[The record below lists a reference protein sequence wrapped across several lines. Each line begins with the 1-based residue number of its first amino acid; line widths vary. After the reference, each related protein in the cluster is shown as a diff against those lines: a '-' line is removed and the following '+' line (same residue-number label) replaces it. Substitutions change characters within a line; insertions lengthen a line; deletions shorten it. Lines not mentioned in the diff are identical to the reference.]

1 MGNTASGNKGCF
13 IKPKK
18 AWRLL
23 KTADEGNVT
32 AYIFGVSGSGKTTL
46 VSRYLGTRKY
56 MVVDAGGIR
65 PDDLVVESSNARKII
80 VIDNLHE
87 LSWGDVDTV
96 REQIIELIRREDVW
110 VILVGRC
117 PVPPW
122 LSAVRFQEGF
132 YVVDSK
138 LLMFSLE
145 DIKKYAEYAGF
156 SINEAQVQR
165 MYYETTGLP
174 LAVEMCHIKY
184 MEMAYTSEITDDMY
198 NDFSR
203 RVEDEMCNYLEYH
216 VYDNWDVEMQEF
228 LMEISVVDE
237 FTTKQAE
244 MITGRSDSELLI
256 ERAKWLGNFMTSR
269 MDKDGNTQYQLQFH
283 MRVSMRRRLKRK
295 YEKER
300 IRGLYENAGLFYRL
314 NGDIRKAL
322 EMYENAGVTERIVS
336 ILVDNARH
344 AANSGYYYDLKKY
357 YLELPDHVIE
367 KSPELMCGMSMLQSL
382 LLNPDESERWY
393 DRLKLYADENQ
404 GSARKNAKG
413 LLLYLDI
420 GLPHRGSVD
429 VLKLLK
435 SAYTMVFNKEVRIQ
449 EWSVTSN
456 LPSMMNGGKDF
467 CEWSKRDRE
476 LASKVGR
483 IVEFVLGKYGKGL
496 VNLALAESFLER
508 AEIIMKWQLLRQRA
522 ECRRKQEEKS
532 SSALLLMVYWRG
544 CICRTESHRRLL
556 RF

>member
-237 FTTKQAE
+237 FTTKQA
-244 MITGRSDSELLI
+244 
-256 ERAKWLGNFMTSR
+256 
-269 MDKDGNTQYQLQFH
+269 
-283 MRVSMRRRLKRK
+283 
-295 YEKER
+295 
-300 IRGLYENAGLFYRL
+300 
-314 NGDIRKAL
+314 
-322 EMYENAGVTERIVS
+322 
-336 ILVDNARH
+336 
-344 AANSGYYYDLKKY
+344 
-357 YLELPDHVIE
+357 
-367 KSPELMCGMSMLQSL
+367 
-382 LLNPDESERWY
+382 
-393 DRLKLYADENQ
+393 
-404 GSARKNAKG
+404 
-413 LLLYLDI
+413 
-420 GLPHRGSVD
+420 
-429 VLKLLK
+429 
-435 SAYTMVFNKEVRIQ
+435 
-449 EWSVTSN
+449 
-456 LPSMMNGGKDF
+456 
-467 CEWSKRDRE
+467 
-476 LASKVGR
+476 
-483 IVEFVLGKYGKGL
+483 
-496 VNLALAESFLER
+496 
-508 AEIIMKWQLLRQRA
+508 
-522 ECRRKQEEKS
+522 
-532 SSALLLMVYWRG
+532 
-544 CICRTESHRRLL
+544 
-556 RF
+556 